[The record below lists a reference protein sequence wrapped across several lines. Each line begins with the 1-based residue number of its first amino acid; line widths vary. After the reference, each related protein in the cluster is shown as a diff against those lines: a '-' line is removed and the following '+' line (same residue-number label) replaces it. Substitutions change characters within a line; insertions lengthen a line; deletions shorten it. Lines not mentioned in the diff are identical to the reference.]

1 LCPHLGKEEPDEG
14 GQMREGFEDPENF
27 SNEEGLE
34 PRDKDER
41 AEGGE
46 EETVEEDDGLAS
58 LQGEYEPIRMYL
70 KEMGSIPLLTQKGEI
85 ELAQRIEKGRE
96 KMLEIIFSLPFSI
109 EKLISLGDR
118 IQSAKVSLTEVIHGE
133 ADTEESLVEERKK
146 FAGFIEKIRD
156 LYAGITPALTKT
168 GIEDRGTTFSIACPE
183 GLNKADMITHGYAG
197 NKRDI
202 ILDLVRLLK
211 LREDFLYALSEE
223 IEKTF
228 QEALDLKDET
238 GPDRDELRSTE
249 RRVQA
254 GFSGMEEYLARI
266 REAKEEVSSAKAEMV
281 EANLRLVISIAKKY
295 MGKGLS
301 LPDLIQEG
309 NIGLMKA
316 VDRFEYKRGY
326 KFSTYAT
333 WWVRQA
339 ITKAIAEQSRTIRI
353 PAHMIDTINRV
364 AKATRELVQEKGFE
378 PTPEEIASKVH
389 MPVEKVR
396 TIQKITKEPISLE
409 TPVGSEDDSHI
420 LEFIEDKETVSPL
433 DTAIRDDLRSQIEK
447 VLSTLN
453 PKEAEIIKR
462 RFGIGEEFPM
472 TLEELGQDL
481 DVTRER
487 IRQIEIKAIRK
498 LKHPSRNK
506 WLRMFIEGS

>member
-1 LCPHLGKEEPDEG
+1 V
-14 GQMREGFEDPENF
+14 REGFEDPENF
-27 SNEEGLE
+27 SDEEELE
-34 PRDKDER
+34 PRDKDEKTGR
-41 AEGGE
+41 DE
-46 EETVEEDDGLAS
+46 EETIEEDAGLSS

-109 EKLISLGDR
+109 EKLVSLGDR
-118 IQSAKVSLTEVIHGE
+118 IQSGNVSLTEIIQGE
-133 ADTEESLVEERKK
+133 GDTEESLLEERNN
-146 FAGFIEKIRD
+146 FAGFIEKIRGM
-156 LYAGITPALTKT
+156 YAGMTPPHTKT
-168 GIEDRGTTFSIACPE
+168 AIADGEKHFSIARPL
-183 GLNKADMITHGYAG
+183 GDLNKADIIVSGYTEK
-197 NKRDI
+197 KRDM
-202 ILDLVRLLK
+202 ILDLLRPLK
-211 LREDFLYALSEE
+211 LREDFLYTLSEE

-228 QEALDLKDET
+228 QEAGDLKEET
-238 GPDRDELRSTE
+238 GPNQDEISSTE
-249 RRVQA
+249 STVRV
-254 GFSGMEEYLARI
+254 GFPGMEEYLGRI

-353 PAHMIDTINRV
+353 PAHMIDTINRIT
-364 AKATRELVQEKGFE
+364 KATRELVQEQGFE

-433 DTAIRDDLRSQIEK
+433 DTAIHDDLRSQIER
-447 VLSTLN
+447 VLCTLN
-453 PKEAEIIKR
+453 SKEAEIIRR

-472 TLEELGQDL
+472 TLEELGQEL